1 MNNPI
6 KRHAGVGLVEVLITV
21 LILSTALMA
30 LAALQTRSLQY
41 NSSAYLRSQANI
53 IAYDIMELMRSL
65 PPSPASG
72 NAVVEPDVSELDAQL
87 PSGTGEVVCAARVCT
102 VSVSWQEPTANQS
115 GDANRSEERRVGK
128 ECR

>member
-6 KRHAGVGLVEVLITV
+6 KRQAGVGLVEVLITV

-53 IAYDIMELMRSL
+53 IAYDIMEQMRSL
-65 PPSPASG
+65 SPSPASG
-72 NAVVEPDVSELDAQL
+72 NAVVEPDVSELVAQL
-87 PSGTGEVVCAARVCT
+87 PSGTGEVECAARVCT
-102 VSVSWQEPTANQS
+102 VSVSWKEPTANQS
-115 GDANRSEERRVGK
+115 GDANEETTFAYTSRI
-128 ECR
+128 